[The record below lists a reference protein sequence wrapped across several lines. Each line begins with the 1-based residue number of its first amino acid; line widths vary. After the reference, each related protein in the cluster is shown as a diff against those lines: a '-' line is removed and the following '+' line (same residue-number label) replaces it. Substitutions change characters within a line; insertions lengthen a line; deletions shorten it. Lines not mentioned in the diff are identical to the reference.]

1 MKQNQALKQGDKA
14 GARNLEKDNF
24 FVRCGTS
31 KDGSQ
36 KIMEWTSEGSKF
48 SRRKKWLAEEQRRD
62 GEGAGLAEGLP
73 AI

>member
-1 MKQNQALKQGDKA
+1 MKQNQALNQVVEPGAPNFEKA
-14 GARNLEKDNF
+14 EF
-24 FVRCGTS
+24 FLRCGPT